1 MKKFCDSLNRYL
13 RRTTG
18 VVRIGSTAVGGDNP
32 IRVQSMTNTD
42 TNDTAASV
50 AQVERIADAGGEIVR
65 LTAQGRREAENLGAI
80 RTELDRQG
88 YSKVTLVADFHFHPS
103 AALIAAEKVE
113 KVRIN
118 P

>member
-50 AQVERIADAGGEIVR
+50 AQVERIADAGAKSSGSPLRGAAKRKIWVQSARNSTVR
-65 LTAQGRREAENLGAI
+65 GTPKFLW
-80 RTELDRQG
+80 
-88 YSKVTLVADFHFHPS
+88 
-103 AALIAAEKVE
+103 
-113 KVRIN
+113 
-118 P
+118 